1 MTRSIPII
9 ELYGN
14 LIVSIQI
21 ELSDKLVMEL
31 KDNIT
36 YEVSKRD
43 VRGLIIEVSGVDIFD
58 SFIARSIRDISQIVR
73 LMGVRTVLAGLDAGM
88 AVTLVEMGMTLQG
101 VQTAL
106 NLEDALTLLAAQA
119 AAVPSILIAED
130 SGAPA
135 DSELTSTAEPP
146 DHEPGSALL

>member
-21 ELSDKLVMEL
+21 ELSDKLVLEL
-31 KDNIT
+31 KDNIAI
-36 YEVSKRD
+36 EVRKRD

-58 SFIARSIRDISQIVR
+58 SFIARSIRDIAQIVR
-73 LMGVRTVLAGLDAGM
+73 LMGVRTVLAGLDPGM
-88 AVTLVEMGMTLQG
+88 AVTLVEMGMTMTG

-106 NLEDALTLLAAQA
+106 NLEDAIALLAAKA
-119 AAVPSILIAED
+119 AAAPPISMADD
-130 SGAPA
+130 SGRRA
-135 DSELTSTAEPP
+135 DSVLTRTPAGREPTN
-146 DHEPGSALL
+146 ESS